1 MEMTGEYRISA
12 SRQSVWD
19 ALIDPDVL
27 KSCLRGCEHMGRISE
42 NEFEAVITTKVGP
55 VKMTFKGA
63 VELSDIDPPNGYTI
77 SGEGRGGAAG
87 FAKIGAQVRLVED
100 GEVTV
105 LSYEAAASLGGKLA
119 QMGAR
124 VVDGVARNMADE
136 FFGSLAKTVSGP
148 LPDGEAPAQAEDT
161 TRQRPPW
168 LLPALGAGVMIVL
181 VLLVLFG

>member
-12 SRQSVWD
+12 SRQLVWD

-42 NEFEAVITTKVGP
+42 NEYETVITTKVGP

-77 SGEGRGGAAG
+77 SGEGKGGAAG
-87 FAKIGAQVRLVED
+87 FARVGARVQLVED
-100 GEVTV
+100 GDVTV
-105 LSYEAAASLGGKLA
+105 LSYKVDAALGGKLA

-124 VVDGVARNMADE
+124 VVDGVARNMADD
-136 FFGSLAKTVSGP
+136 FFGCLAATVSAP
-148 LPDGEAPAQAEDT
+148 LPDGKAPVQAEDMAP
-161 TRQRPPW
+161 QRPPW
-168 LLPALGAGVMIVL
+168 LVPALGAGVMIVL
-181 VLLVLFG
+181 VLLILFG